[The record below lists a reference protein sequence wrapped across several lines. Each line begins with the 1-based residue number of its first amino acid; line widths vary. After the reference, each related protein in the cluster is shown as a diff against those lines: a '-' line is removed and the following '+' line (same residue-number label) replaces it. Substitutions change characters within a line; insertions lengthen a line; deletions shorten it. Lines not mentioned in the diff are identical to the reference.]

1 MQDKTMTDDYT
12 PQELAAWD
20 EYKRGIEW
28 LVTDDDKRIFGAA
41 LRVCIKS
48 QIETSP
54 QNNPCTS

>member
-1 MQDKTMTDDYT
+1 MTDDYT